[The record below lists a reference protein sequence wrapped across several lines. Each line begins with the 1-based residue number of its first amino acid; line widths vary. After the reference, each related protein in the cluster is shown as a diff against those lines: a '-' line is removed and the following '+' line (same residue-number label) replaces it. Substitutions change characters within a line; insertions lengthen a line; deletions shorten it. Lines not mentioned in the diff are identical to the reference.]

1 MLRWNV
7 NRTFRSSRRFVHI
20 LGILVKYGFGEMLH
34 KMNLV
39 RPARKV
45 QRLLGFREMP
55 DTGGPFGRR
64 LRLVLEELGPTFI
77 KVGQLLTTRPD
88 IVPPDVLEELKK
100 LQKDTPPASLEDIK
114 AIIEED
120 LEKPLEDLFSTFE
133 EKPVGSASIAQVHE
147 ARTLAGRR
155 VAVKVI
161 KPRVAELVAADMDV
175 LQTIVDLLESRV
187 PESRRYHPGKVLQQ
201 FRRSI
206 SKEMDLN
213 FEAYAMDRIREHFR
227 EDDTVFI
234 PGVVWEQ
241 TAGRILTMDLVEGL
255 PLTDMD
261 ALRESGAD
269 LRIFARR
276 GADMMLQQIFRNG
289 YFHGDPHPGNL
300 YYLEGG
306 TVGLLDF
313 GMTGRISGELR
324 EELSEFLVALNRQDA
339 GRMARVLINLN
350 VGEEEVPLTAFRERL
365 ADFVLSYYG
374 VPMKHLD
381 IGKVISDG
389 FSILS
394 DNGIEIPP
402 HLSLLLKVLTQVESV
417 ARSLDPDFSVVEA
430 IEPFAREITRE
441 RLEPSH
447 IAREQF
453 DLAREIWSLISRAP
467 DDLEQIVRQVR
478 SGKFKIQLNH
488 RGMEDLLQEQDRLSN
503 RISFSI
509 ITGAIVVGS
518 SILFST
524 GVGPKLYGMPV
535 LGLIGYV
542 MAGGL
547 GLWLLVDILRKGRF

>member
-1 MLRWNV
+1 
-7 NRTFRSSRRFVHI
+7 
-20 LGILVKYGFGEMLH
+20 
-34 KMNLV
+34 
-39 RPARKV
+39 
-45 QRLLGFREMP
+45 
-55 DTGGPFGRR
+55 
-64 LRLVLEELGPTFI
+64 
-77 KVGQLLTTRPD
+77 
-88 IVPPDVLEELKK
+88 
-100 LQKDTPPASLEDIK
+100 
-114 AIIEED
+114 
-120 LEKPLEDLFSTFE
+120 
-133 EKPVGSASIAQVHE
+133 
-147 ARTLAGRR
+147 
-155 VAVKVI
+155 
-161 KPRVAELVAADMDV
+161 
-175 LQTIVDLLESRV
+175 
-187 PESRRYHPGKVLQQ
+187 
-201 FRRSI
+201 
-206 SKEMDLN
+206 
-213 FEAYAMDRIREHFR
+213 
-227 EDDTVFI
+227 
-234 PGVVWEQ
+234 
-241 TAGRILTMDLVEGL
+241 
-255 PLTDMD
+255 
-261 ALRESGAD
+261 
-269 LRIFARR
+269 
-276 GADMMLQQIFRNG
+276 MMLQQIFRNG